1 VELKLLAAAIAVGFV
16 QLLWAAF
23 AARQQQTLE
32 WGAGSRDEPRPIT
45 GVAAR
50 LDRALKNFLET
61 FPFFAAA
68 VLAAGLAGKF
78 GALTLWGSVLYVLG
92 RALYVPVYAAGIA
105 YVRTIFWTAAMIGL
119 VMVTAAIFL

>member
-1 VELKLLAAAIAVGFV
+1 MELKLLAAAIAVGFA

-23 AARQQQTLE
+23 AAREQQGLE
-32 WGAGSRDEPRPIT
+32 WGAGSRDETRPIT

-68 VLAAGLAGKF
+68 VLAAGMAGKF
-78 GALTLWGSVLYVLG
+78 GALTLWGSALYVLG
-92 RALYVPVYAAGIA
+92 RALYAPIYAAGIA
-105 YVRTIFWTAAMIGL
+105 YVRTACWTAAMIGL
-119 VMVTAAIFL
+119 VMVVAAIFI

>member
-23 AARQQQTLE
+23 AARRQQGLE

-68 VLAAGLAGKF
+68 VLTAGMAGKF
-78 GALTLWGSVLYVLG
+78 GTLTLWGSALYVLG
-92 RALYVPVYAAGIA
+92 RALYAPIYAAGIA
-105 YVRTIFWTAAMIGL
+105 YVRTVFWTVATIGL
-119 VMVTAAIFL
+119 VMVVAAIFI